1 MLRAFRM
8 RDADIHGWGARWRFR
23 IAAMWNVLWNGL
35 AERRRPGKR
44 EAVAVLGGLLPPH
57 GTMGGGGGMDG
68 WIKDLRFAWRTLW
81 RNPGFAVVAVVTIA
95 LGIGA
100 NTAIFSVVR
109 TVLLA
114 PLPYED
120 PEELV
125 MVWGEMRNRDVLH
138 FPTSPPDF
146 LDLREGTDLLEQM
159 EAVFTFQQP
168 LTAPDAEPVQI
179 DAGFV
184 TDGFFRLLGVTPA
197 LGRDFRPDDVVPNE
211 PGVQPG
217 APGALPAMVI
227 LSHGLWEQR
236 YGSDPDILGR
246 VLQVGGAPA
255 EVVGVL
261 PEDFELLLPATA
273 ATSAGE
279 VDLWTAARIDFANA
293 PRNNVFLR
301 PMGRLREGVT
311 VEQAQ
316 AQIDRVAAELRS
328 TSPVKESAGYNVR
341 LEPLHQDLTAAVRP
355 VLLALTG
362 TVLFVLLIACAN
374 VANLLLVRASGRER
388 ELSVRAALGGSRRR
402 LVRQM
407 LLESGLLALLGA
419 ALGTLLAAF
428 GIGLLPLLQP
438 GDLPR
443 VDEVRIDGTVL
454 GVTALAAL
462 GAAVLFGLVPALQS
476 SAADL
481 SNSLKDRG
489 GAGINRRRKFLQ
501 SSVVIAEVSLS
512 VVLLIGAGLMVR
524 SFSELS
530 RVEPGYATDEVL
542 TFNLALP
549 PTRYPD
555 AEDREAVMDRLQQE
569 FEALPGVIRAAA
581 AFPLPMSGQAMNG
594 RYGPEE
600 ALTDPEAFRQAA
612 YRAVRPGYF
621 QAMGTSLLEGRTFE
635 ATDMVDAV
643 ALAAEGM
650 EGGRG
655 RVVIDEVLAESL
667 WPGRS
672 AIGETFLVRV
682 FAPEPIFVEV
692 VGVVEHQRNGDLAR
706 VGMPAVFFP
715 DGLLGTIA
723 GSWAV
728 RAGTDPLAQVPRI
741 REVVGSVDPDLP
753 ISDVRTMGSYVDEAM
768 APTRFALTL
777 IGVFGLIA
785 LVLACVG
792 LYGVLSYVV
801 RQRTSE
807 IGVRMAFGA
816 ERGNI
821 ATLVVRQGLGLAGA
835 GLVLGLG
842 AALGLSGFLESLMVG
857 VSPTDPVTF
866 GGIGLL
872 FALVAALACY
882 LPARRAAR
890 LDPVSALR
898 EE

>member
-1 MLRAFRM
+1 
-8 RDADIHGWGARWRFR
+8 
-23 IAAMWNVLWNGL
+23 
-35 AERRRPGKR
+35 
-44 EAVAVLGGLLPPH
+44 
-57 GTMGGGGGMDG
+57 MDG
-68 WIKDLRFAWRTLW
+68 WIEDLRFAWRTLW
-81 RNPGFAVVAVVTIA
+81 RNPGFAIVAVVTIA

-114 PLPYED
+114 PLPYEQ

-125 MVWGEMRNRDVLH
+125 LVWGEMRNRDVLH

-184 TDGFFRLLGVTPA
+184 TEGFFRMLGATPA

-211 PGVQPG
+211 EGVQPG

-227 LSHGLWEQR
+227 LSHRLWEQR
-236 YGSDPDILGR
+236 YGLDPEILGR

-273 ATSAGE
+273 TTSAGD
-279 VDLWTAARIDFANA
+279 VDLWMAARIDYANA

-301 PMGRLREGVT
+301 PLARLRDGAT
-311 VEQAQ
+311 LEQAQ
-316 AQIDRVAAELRS
+316 AQIDRVTAELRS
-328 TSPVKESAGYNVR
+328 TSPMKESAGYGVR
-341 LEPLHQDLTAAVRP
+341 LEPLHQDLTAGVRP
-355 VLLALTG
+355 VLLALLG
-362 TVLFVLLIACAN
+362 TVVFVLLIACAN

-402 LVRQM
+402 LIRQM

-419 ALGTLLAAF
+419 VLGTAIASF
-428 GIGLLPLLQP
+428 GIEILPLLQP

-443 VDEVRIDGTVL
+443 LGEVRIDGTVL
-454 GVTALAAL
+454 GATALAAL
-462 GAAVLFGLVPALQS
+462 VAAGLFGLAPALQS
-476 SAADL
+476 SATDL
-481 SNSLKDRG
+481 SSSLKDRG
-489 GAGINRRRKFLQ
+489 GAGVNRERKFLQ
-501 SSVVIAEVSLS
+501 SSVVIAEVALS
-512 VVLLIGAGLMVR
+512 VVLLIGAGLMMR
-524 SFSELS
+524 SFAELS
-530 RVEPGYATDEVL
+530 RVEPGYATEDVL
-542 TFNLALP
+542 TFNLAL
-549 PTRYPD
+549 TQARYPV
-555 AEDREAVMDRLQQE
+555 AQDREAVMDRLQLGL
-569 FEALPGVIRAAA
+569 EALPGVTRAAA
-581 AFPLPMSGQAMNG
+581 AFPLPLSGQAMNG

-600 ALTDPEAFRQAA
+600 ALSDPEAFRQAA
-612 YRAVRPGYF
+612 YRAIRSGYF
-621 QAMGTSLLEGRTFE
+621 EAMGTRLLEGRTLE
-635 ATDMVDAV
+635 PADMVDAV
-643 ALAAEGM
+643 ALAEAGM

-655 RVVIDEVLAESL
+655 RVVVDEVLAETL
-667 WPGRS
+667 WGDRS
-672 AIGETFLVRV
+672 AIGETFLVRL
-682 FAPEPIFVEV
+682 FDPEPILVEV
-692 VGVVEHQRNGDLAR
+692 VGVVEHQRNGDLAQ

-728 RAGTDPLAQVPRI
+728 RAGVDPLGLVPQI
-741 REVVGSVDPDLP
+741 REVVGGIDPDLP

-785 LVLACVG
+785 LALACVG

-816 ERGNI
+816 EKGNI
-821 ATLVVRQGLGLAGA
+821 ARLVVRQGLGLAGA

-842 AALGLSGFLESLMVG
+842 AAVGLSGFLESLMVG
-857 VSPTDPVTF
+857 ISPTDPVTF

-872 FALVAALACY
+872 FALVAAMACY